1 MAARAAVAARCR
13 AGNDGNSAAGNG
25 AAPFQKAAAA
35 AARRPFARRGRFH
48 RVPCSAVSLSR
59 APTSLFANFPPAVLP
74 SFWRAFR
81 RFVGL
86 SGGLGESLAANSF
99 ASHNGGMA
107 EGFDPYLSWLGI
119 RDPRRPPNHYALL
132 GLALFEDD
140 REVIAHAADRQM
152 AHVRTFQTGPR
163 SAESQRVLNELAAA
177 KICLLNPAKKQ
188 AYDAALQQQALGPPV
203 SRAAQ
208 TFAPTAAPV
217 AGHSLPPPRTPEVAP
232 PVVAPP
238 NIVAGMAEPVAA
250 SPVAIAIEAGSPPRG
265 VPISTVLIVALSI
278 SVLVLLGLIV
288 WLNVNPSARQSVSN
302 VLRGKQSTPSG
313 TSATETSAS
322 AKTPTPD
329 QPPPTPGQPSKA
341 TPSGPSQTL
350 PAVANPPKKPSDSPN
365 RPQPPAEKPPAERP
379 AEKPPTA
386 EPGMSEPSSEPPTE
400 KPTTDPS
407 MPGPGADPSATEP
420 PPEPPS
426 AAPPVEAPSRPDTP
440 PMPGEPPAQSPENGS
455 STKPTVNPSREP
467 PVRPDPRHEVPSGP
481 AFDEAVKTIREL
493 YADSYS
499 SAVNTP
505 KRKALPEELLRR
517 ARQERSDAV
526 ARYALLNEAY
536 EQAIEVG
543 DAARFEAAVGAIARD
558 YRVSW
563 PSLGLSGITR
573 AVKRTRD
580 AAVAREYIRLSIQM
594 AHKAADENQMD
605 ESVALATAARD
616 MARELALRTKDT
628 KDGKRDSETVRDAVA
643 VMKDAEQR
651 REQYA
656 EFHKAELQLAE
667 HPDNS
672 EALRI
677 VGRYY
682 CLVRNDW
689 RRGLQ
694 SLAQADATVRKLVE
708 AEGQTPVEPL
718 ALADQWFEAASGAEP
733 AVRPI
738 CQARALHW
746 YTRAID
752 GLTGL
757 QRVRVEARIKELRE

>member
-1 MAARAAVAARCR
+1 MAARAAGPAVAARR
-13 AGNDGNSAAGNG
+13 
-25 AAPFQKAAAA
+25 
-35 AARRPFARRGRFH
+35 
-48 RVPCSAVSLSR
+48 
-59 APTSLFANFPPAVLP
+59 
-74 SFWRAFR
+74 RAFR

-86 SGGLGESLAANSF
+86 RGRSRESLARNGF

-140 REVIAHAADRQM
+140 PEVIAHAADRQM

-163 SAESQRVLNELAAA
+163 SAESQRILNELAAA

-188 AYDAALQQQALGPPV
+188 AYDAALRQQTVAPPV

-208 TFAPTAAPV
+208 IFAPTAAPV
-217 AGHSLPPPRTPEVAP
+217 AGHSLPSPRTPNVAP
-232 PVVAPP
+232 PVIAPP
-238 NIVAGMAEPVAA
+238 NIVTGMAEPVSAK
-250 SPVAIAIEAGSPPRG
+250 PVAIAVEAGSPPRG
-265 VPISTVLIVALSI
+265 VPVSNMLIVVLSI

-288 WLNVNPSARQSVSN
+288 WLNVDPSALQSVRNILPSEKSTPPDASSTDPSPPGNTLAPDHPSPPPGQSSKPATDNHKPGAPPAGNPSKRPA
-302 VLRGKQSTPSG
+302 GSG
-313 TSATETSAS
+313 E
-322 AKTPTPD
+322 PL
-329 QPPPTPGQPSKA
+329 QPPTDKPPTDKPPTDKPAGGTPPVEKPAIAEPA
-341 TPSGPSQTL
+341 TDGPST
-350 PAVANPPKKPSDSPN
+350 KKPLPP
-365 RPQPPAEKPPAERP
+365 RPSTEKPPAD
-379 AEKPPTA
+379 KPPA
-386 EPGMSEPSSEPPTE
+386 EPGA
-400 KPTTDPS
+400 
-407 MPGPGADPSATEP
+407 PGPDADPSATDP
-420 PPEPPS
+420 PPEPSPPEPM
-426 AAPPVEAPSRPDTP
+426 PPVMPPGEAPSNPDTP
-440 PMPGEPPAQSPENGS
+440 TMPDEPSDPPRQPPPPPPGERPTQPPETGS
-455 STKPTVNPSREP
+455 SSQSAVRPSREP
-467 PVRPDPRHEVPSGP
+467 SARPDPRHEIPSGP

-493 YADSYS
+493 YAESYS

-505 KRKALPEELLRR
+505 KRKALPDELLRR
-517 ARQERSDAV
+517 ARQERADAV

-563 PSLGLSGITR
+563 PALALSGITR

-580 AAVAREYIRLSIQM
+580 AAVAREYIRLAIQM

-628 KDGKRDSETVRDAVA
+628 RDGKRDSETVREAVA
-643 VMKDAEQR
+643 VMKDVEQR

-667 HPDNS
+667 QPDNA
-672 EALRI
+672 EALRV
-677 VGRYY
+677 VGRYH

-694 SLAQADATVRKLVE
+694 SLAQADETVRKLVE
-708 AEGQTPVEPL
+708 AEGQLPVEPL

-738 CQARALHW
+738 FQARALHW
-746 YTRAID
+746 YTRAAD
-752 GLTGL
+752 GLSGL
-757 QRVRVEARIKELRE
+757 QRVRVEARIKELKEAKSKPG

>member
-1 MAARAAVAARCR
+1 
-13 AGNDGNSAAGNG
+13 
-25 AAPFQKAAAA
+25 
-35 AARRPFARRGRFH
+35 
-48 RVPCSAVSLSR
+48 
-59 APTSLFANFPPAVLP
+59 
-74 SFWRAFR
+74 
-81 RFVGL
+81 
-86 SGGLGESLAANSF
+86 
-99 ASHNGGMA
+99 MA

-140 REVIAHAADRQM
+140 PEVIAHAADRQM

-163 SAESQRVLNELAAA
+163 SAESQRILNELAAA

-188 AYDAALQQQALGPPV
+188 AYDAALRQQAAAPPV

-208 TFAPTAAPV
+208 TFAPTATPV
-217 AGHSLPPPRTPEVAP
+217 ATQSLSPPRAPEAAP
-232 PVVAPP
+232 PVVSP
-238 NIVAGMAEPVAA
+238 IVVTGMAEPVAA
-250 SPVAIAIEAGSPPRG
+250 KPVAIAVEAGSPPRG

-288 WLNVNPSARQSVSN
+288 WLNVDPSARQAVRSVLPSEPPA
-302 VLRGKQSTPSG
+302 PSG
-313 TSATETSAS
+313 ADSADLSLPGHA
-322 AKTPTPD
+322 AAPD
-329 QPPPTPGQPSKA
+329 HPSPMPGQPSKA
-341 TPSGPSQTL
+341 TPGGPSQTL
-350 PAVANPPKKPSDSPN
+350 PAVANTPKKPTDTPN
-365 RPQPPAEKPPAERP
+365 RPQPPTEKPPSDKPPAE
-379 AEKPPTA
+379 KTLTT
-386 EPGMSEPSSEPPTE
+386 EPGMSEPSSDPPTERPATKKPPTEEPPTG
-400 KPTTDPS
+400 KPATDPS
-407 MPGPGADPSATEP
+407 MSGPGADPSVAKP
-420 PPEPPS
+420 PPEPMP
-426 AAPPVEAPSRPDTP
+426 AVTPPGEAPSNPDTP
-440 PMPGEPPAQSPENGS
+440 PMPAEPSEPPAQPPAETPGERPTQPPETGS
-455 STKPTVNPSREP
+455 SSQSAVRPSREP
-467 PVRPDPRHEVPSGP
+467 TARPDPRHEIPSGP

-493 YADSYS
+493 YAESYA

-505 KRKALPEELLRR
+505 KRKTLPDELLRR

-563 PSLGLSGITR
+563 PALALSGITR

-580 AAVAREYIRLSIQM
+580 AAVAREYIRLTIQM

-628 KDGKRDSETVRDAVA
+628 KDGKRDSETVREAVA
-643 VMKDAEQR
+643 VMKDVEQR

-667 HPDNS
+667 QPDS
-672 EALRI
+672 AEALRV

-694 SLAQADATVRKLVE
+694 SLARADEMVRKLVE
-708 AEGQTPVEPL
+708 AEGQPPVEPL
-718 ALADQWFEAASGAEP
+718 VLADQWFEAASGAEP
-733 AVRPI
+733 GLRPI

-752 GLTGL
+752 GLSGL
-757 QRVRVEARIKELRE
+757 QRVRVEARIKELKEAKSKPG

>member
-1 MAARAAVAARCR
+1 
-13 AGNDGNSAAGNG
+13 
-25 AAPFQKAAAA
+25 
-35 AARRPFARRGRFH
+35 
-48 RVPCSAVSLSR
+48 
-59 APTSLFANFPPAVLP
+59 
-74 SFWRAFR
+74 
-81 RFVGL
+81 
-86 SGGLGESLAANSF
+86 
-99 ASHNGGMA
+99 MA
-107 EGFDPYLSWLGI
+107 EGFDPYLNWLGI

-140 REVIAHAADRQM
+140 PEVIAHAADRQM

-163 SAESQRVLNELAAA
+163 SAESQRILNELAAA

-188 AYDAALQQQALGPPV
+188 AYDAALRQQAGAPPV
-203 SRAAQ
+203 SRAAEI
-208 TFAPTAAPV
+208 FAPTAAPV
-217 AGHSLPPPRTPEVAP
+217 AGHSLPPPRTPNVPP
-232 PVVAPP
+232 PVIAPP

-250 SPVAIAIEAGSPPRG
+250 KPVAIAVEAGSPPRG
-265 VPISTVLIVALSI
+265 VPISTVLIVVLSI

-288 WLNVNPSARQSVSN
+288 WLNLDPAARQSVRN
-302 VLRGKQSTPSG
+302 VLPGEQSVPSDA
-313 TSATETSAS
+313 SPTETSAP
-322 AKTPTPD
+322 AAPPTPD
-329 QPPPTPGQPSKA
+329 KPSPVSSPSKQPAKTTRDDRKPSEPPQTNSSKKPAGSGEQPKPPSKKPQPEQPSTVK
-341 TPSGPSQTL
+341 
-350 PAVANPPKKPSDSPN
+350 PPVGA
-365 RPQPPAEKPPAERP
+365 PPAEKPPS
-379 AEKPPTA
+379 EKPPVEKPPIV
-386 EPGMSEPSSEPPTE
+386 EPGTSQPSSQPPTE
-400 KPTTDPS
+400 KPATDPR
-407 MPGPGADPSATEP
+407 MPGPGADPSATESP
-420 PPEPPS
+420 SEPPS
-426 AAPPVEAPSRPDTP
+426 AKPS
-440 PMPGEPPAQSPENGS
+440 GEPPARPGDGPMPVEPTEPTEPAKPTEPPAQPPGERPAQPPENGS
-455 STKPTVNPSREP
+455 STKPTVP
-467 PVRPDPRHEVPSGP
+467 PTRQPPTRPDPRHEVPSGP

-493 YADSYS
+493 FADAYS

-563 PSLGLSGITR
+563 PSLALSGITR

-594 AHKAADENQMD
+594 AQKAADENHMD

-628 KDGKRDSETVRDAVA
+628 KDGKRDSETVREAVA

-651 REQYA
+651 RDQYA

-667 HPDNS
+667 QPDNV

-694 SLAQADATVRKLVE
+694 SLAQADATIGKLVE
-708 AEGQTPVEPL
+708 AEGQSAGEPL
-718 ALADQWFEAASGAEP
+718 SLADQWFEAASNAEP

-752 GLTGL
+752 GLSGL
-757 QRVRVEARIKELRE
+757 QRVRVEARIKELKEAKSKPG

>member
-1 MAARAAVAARCR
+1 
-13 AGNDGNSAAGNG
+13 
-25 AAPFQKAAAA
+25 
-35 AARRPFARRGRFH
+35 
-48 RVPCSAVSLSR
+48 
-59 APTSLFANFPPAVLP
+59 
-74 SFWRAFR
+74 
-81 RFVGL
+81 
-86 SGGLGESLAANSF
+86 
-99 ASHNGGMA
+99 MA

-140 REVIAHAADRQM
+140 PEVIAHAADRQM

-163 SAESQRVLNELAAA
+163 SAESQRILNELAAA

-188 AYDAALQQQALGPPV
+188 VYDAALRQQAVGPPV

-208 TFAPTAAPV
+208 TFAPTAALV

-250 SPVAIAIEAGSPPRG
+250 KPVAIAIEAGSPPRG

-288 WLNVNPSARQSVSN
+288 WLNVDPSARQSVSN
-302 VLRGKQSTPSG
+302 ILPGERSTPSG
-313 TSATETSAS
+313 TSSTETSAPVT
-322 AKTPTPD
+322 TPTPD

-341 TPSGPSQTL
+341 TPGGPSQTP
-350 PAVANPPKKPSDSPN
+350 PAVAKPPTKPTDATN
-365 RPQPPAEKPPAERP
+365 RPQPPTEKPPVEKPPAEKPPTKTPP
-379 AEKPPTA
+379 AEKPPTEKLPGENPPMV
-386 EPGMSEPSSEPPTE
+386 EPGTSEPSSEPSTE
-400 KPTTDPS
+400 KPATDPS
-407 MPGPGADPSATEP
+407 MPGPAADPSATESP
-420 PPEPPS
+420 SEPSS
-426 AAPPVEAPSRPDTP
+426 AKP
-440 PMPGEPPAQSPENGS
+440 PGEPPAQPGDGPMPVEPTEPTEPAKPTEPPAEPPGERPAQPPENGS
-455 STKPTVNPSREP
+455 STKPTVP
-467 PVRPDPRHEVPSGP
+467 PTRQPPTRPDPRHEVPSGP
-481 AFDEAVKTIREL
+481 AFDEAVKTIRKL
-493 YADSYS
+493 FADAYS

-558 YRVSW
+558 YRDSW
-563 PSLGLSGITR
+563 PSLALSGITR

-594 AHKAADENQMD
+594 AQKAADENQMD

-628 KDGKRDSETVRDAVA
+628 KDGKRDSETVREAVA

-651 REQYA
+651 RDQYA

-667 HPDNS
+667 QPDNVES
-672 EALRI
+672 LRI

-694 SLAQADATVRKLVE
+694 SLAQADATIGKLVE
-708 AEGQTPVEPL
+708 AEGQSAGEPL
-718 ALADQWFEAASGAEP
+718 ALADQWFEAASNAEP

-746 YTRAID
+746 YSRAID
-752 GLTGL
+752 GLSGL
-757 QRVRVEARIKELRE
+757 QRVRVEARIKELKEAKSKPG